1 MERVIQIGTAIAAK
15 NQKAYG
21 QISVCGYSDG
31 NTCSVP
37 VMIINGIQEGPVV
50 WLNAALHGNE
60 LNGVIGIMEL
70 FQQISAEDLSGAIIC
85 TPICNP
91 LAFFH
96 KQRLS
101 WNDGLN
107 LGESYP
113 GDENGQMTQRLAHAH
128 LKAVKEYAD
137 FFLDFHASGVT
148 HFARPYSV
156 YKLCGYPEVESKVE
170 EILRAFG
177 IYLNCGVN
185 TLGNT
190 DEPVKLAGSLDIE
203 LIKAGIP
210 AFMLEIG
217 NAAHL
222 DRDMIEVVKN
232 GTLNVLRHFKML
244 EGPEKKYDQVFV
256 RARGIIRCKNGGI
269 SSPQVRPYQYLKQGD
284 LLTNILDPWGRV
296 IERVVAPED
305 LYVLSV
311 KEDAVVQ
318 AGERVVFVAYA
329 RGSLIM
335 GEDASEK

>member
-1 MERVIQIGTAIAAK
+1 MERIIKVGSAVAEQ
-15 NQKAYG
+15 NQK
-21 QISVCGYSDG
+21 VCGELPVCNYADG
-31 NTCSVP
+31 NACSIP
-37 VMIINGIQEGPVV
+37 VMIINGKKEGPIL

-60 LNGVIGIMEL
+60 LNGVVGTMEL
-70 FQQISAEDLSGAIIC
+70 FQQISAEELSGAVIC

-113 GDENGQMTQRLAHAH
+113 GKEFGQMTERLAYTH
-128 LKAVKEYAD
+128 LNAVKEYAD
-137 FFLDFHASGVT
+137 YFLDFHASGVT
-148 HFARPYSV
+148 HLAKPYSV
-156 YKLCGYPEVESKVE
+156 YKLCGYPEVEDKVE

-177 IYLNCGVN
+177 IYINCGVN
-185 TLGNT
+185 TLGST

-217 NAAHL
+217 NATRL
-222 DRDMIEVVKN
+222 DRDMVEVVKK
-232 GTLNVLRHFKML
+232 GTINVMRHFGML
-244 EGPEKKYDQVFV
+244 EGEEVSSEQVFV
-256 RARGIIRCKNGGI
+256 RARGIIRCKTGGI
-269 SSPQVRPYQYLKQGD
+269 SVPQVVPYQHLNKGE
-284 LLTNILDPWGRV
+284 LITKILDPWGRV
-296 IERVVAPED
+296 IEEVVAPEE

-329 RGSLIM
+329 KGSRIIT
-335 GEDASEK
+335 